1 MNIQE
6 TPLTRPSGRMFQAP
20 PRASHQTASSI
31 NYSIYRTD
39 EIYRRKR
46 KPENKLHQMAG
57 EQASTAMISRLQKA
71 ESMEGGSPEEIWK
84 GTG

>member
-1 MNIQE
+1 
-6 TPLTRPSGRMFQAP
+6 MFQAP
-20 PRASHQTASSI
+20 QGRVI
-31 NYSIYRTD
+31 
-39 EIYRRKR
+39 RRRLQLITVYTVPIRFTGEKE
-46 KPENKLHQMAG
+46 KPENELHQMAG